1 MILNC
6 NLSRRKAIVTTIL
19 LPWFG
24 SCGSRQAEEPK
35 EKKPSGQDSWF
46 PIRIGQTRFQLQ
58 LAVSAEEKNKGLMN
72 RKSLPNRHGM
82 LFLSD
87 EPKRQSFWMQS
98 TWIPLDIGFFD
109 PVGALLEVRKL
120 HPHEVKPVKSRSE
133 NILFAVELN
142 RNAYREATIELGS
155 KLNVDDLRAAL
166 KVRGIDPEIHGL

>member
-6 NLSRRKAIVTTIL
+6 NLSRRRAIASTIL

-24 SCGSRQAEEPK
+24 SCGSRQAEEQK
-35 EKKPSGQDSWF
+35 EERPSNQDSWF
-46 PIRIGQTRFQLQ
+46 PIRIGQTSFQLQ
-58 LAVSAEEKNKGLMN
+58 LAVSSEEKAKGLMN
-72 RKSLPNRHGM
+72 RKSLPDRHGM

-87 EPKRQSFWMQS
+87 GAKQQSFWMQS

-109 PVGALLEVRKL
+109 PMGALLEVRKL

-142 RNAYREATIELGS
+142 RNAYREAAIELGA